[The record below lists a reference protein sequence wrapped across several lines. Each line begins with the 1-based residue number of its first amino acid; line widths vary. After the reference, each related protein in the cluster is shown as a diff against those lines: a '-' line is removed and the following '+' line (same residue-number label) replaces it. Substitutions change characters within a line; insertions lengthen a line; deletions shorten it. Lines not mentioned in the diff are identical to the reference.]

1 MFYTYIHRYQDTGKV
16 FYVGMSKNK
25 SRMTSKQRNHQPH
38 WYAAIDGQ
46 KWFAEQIAIWNTKEE
61 AEIHE
66 QLLIACFKDMQHPI
80 INLTK
85 GGAGR
90 NGFKWT
96 EEERQR
102 MIPIQSAR
110 GKKGG
115 ASRSDAKRLAAVN
128 NGKLGGKPPAKR
140 LAENMFKEKI

>member
-1 MFYTYIHRYQDTGKV
+1 MFYTYIHRYQNTGKV

-46 KWFAEQIAIWNTKEE
+46 EWFAEQVATWNTKEE
-61 AEIHE
+61 AESHE
-66 QLLIACFKDMQHPI
+66 QLLIACFKDMKHPI

-85 GGAGR
+85 GGSGR

-96 EEERQR
+96 AEERAKQ
-102 MIPIQSAR
+102 IPNQIAR
-110 GKKGG
+110 GKIGG
-115 ASRSDAKRLAAVN
+115 KSTSEAKRNAARRNGALAN
-128 NGKLGGKPPAKR
+128 QSKR
-140 LAENMFKEKI
+140 FGIES